1 MAREAGSRSP
11 VAAQRRHHPVQELTG
26 ATDSLSILD
35 TTAMGFPM
43 AAARLRKLLIANR
56 SEIACRIAQTAKEM
70 GIATV
75 AVYSEP
81 DAGSEHVRAADEAVA
96 LGGSSSA
103 ESYLAVDKILAAA
116 RETGAD
122 CVHPGYGFLAEN
134 AGFARAATDAGLTF
148 VGPTPE
154 AIDAMGDKIRA
165 REAAEKSGVPVLP
178 SAPVSQDAGA
188 NREAAERL
196 GFPVLV
202 KAAAGG
208 GGRGMRRVDD
218 PATLADAVA
227 SAQREAGSAFGD
239 ARVYME
245 KFVVGP
251 RHIEIQIFGDGNGH
265 ALHLG
270 ERECS
275 VQRRHQKIIEE
286 APSPVVD
293 PAQRESMGAA
303 AVALAKS
310 IHYRSAGTVEF
321 VAAPD
326 GKFYFLE
333 VNTRLQVEHAV
344 TEMITNT
351 DLVRWQLEIAGGG
364 ALPAT
369 APSARGHSIE
379 CRVCAEDPANG
390 FLPSAGKIRRVEH
403 PRGVGVRVDSALR
416 DGWTVPV
423 QYDSML
429 AKAVTWA
436 PDRPQA
442 IRRMIAAL
450 EGFPIL
456 GLTTNIPF
464 LIDLLKSD
472 RFASAQFF
480 TTTISEE
487 YTDWKPQPGL
497 ALDAAAAAVALLVKS
512 GRTRGT
518 GAAAGGDGTVQRI
531 PGPWDTLGAWRVGGR
546 A

>member
-1 MAREAGSRSP
+1 MP
-11 VAAQRRHHPVQELTG
+11 AQGP
-26 ATDSLSILD
+26 I
-35 TTAMGFPM
+35 
-43 AAARLRKLLIANR
+43 RKLLIANR
-56 SEIACRIAQTAKEM
+56 SEIACRIAQTAREM
-70 GIATV
+70 GIGTV
-75 AVYSEP
+75 AVYSDP
-81 DAGSEHVRAADEAVA
+81 DAGSEHVRAADESVA
-96 LGGSSSA
+96 LGGSTSA
-103 ESYLAVDKILAAA
+103 ESYLAIDKLLTAAKQ
-116 RETGAD
+116 TGAD
-122 CVHPGYGFLAEN
+122 AVHPGYGFLAEN
-134 AGFARAATDAGLTF
+134 AGFARAVADAGLTF

-165 REAAEKSGVPVLP
+165 REAAERAGVPVLP
-178 SAPVSQDAGA
+178 SAPVSQDPGA

-218 PATLADAVA
+218 AAALAEAVA

-251 RHIEIQIFGDGNGH
+251 RHIEIQIFGDSHGN

-293 PAQRESMGAA
+293 AAQRERMGSA
-303 AVALAKS
+303 AVSLART
-310 IHYRSAGTVEF
+310 IGYRSAGTVEF

-326 GKFYFLE
+326 GQFYFLE

-351 DLVRWQLEIAGGG
+351 DLVRWQLEVASGER
-364 ALPAT
+364 LPEKPP
-369 APSARGHSIE
+369 APRGHSIE

-390 FLPSAGKIRRVEH
+390 FLPSAGKVRRVDH
-403 PRGVGVRVDSALR
+403 PRGVGIRVDSALR
-416 DGWTVPV
+416 DGWAVPI

-436 PDRPQA
+436 PDRPHA

-464 LIDLLKSD
+464 LIDLLKSE
-472 RFASAQFF
+472 RFATAQFF
-480 TTTISEE
+480 TTTIGEE
-487 YTDWKPQPGL
+487 YADWKPQPGA

-512 GRTRGT
+512 GRTRGGGAAGD
-518 GAAAGGDGTVQRI
+518 GAAAQRI